1 MILVSFEANYAD
13 EFDVFGLK
21 VFKNDQ
27 AWREYLNEWKE
38 KFKKQIS
45 DERLKEFFEVETNEE
60 LESALKSFK
69 EEFEAD
75 GSFEENYEGDLT
87 ILLLAEGPWTEV
99 EWYFG
104 TNEFII
110 FNSWSEFRDCFEI
123 VTEDENAIKTLTKTW
138 YGTEK
143 GHFPS

>member
-21 VFKNDQ
+21 VFESDQ

-38 KFKKQIS
+38 KFKQQIS
-45 DERLKEFFEVETNEE
+45 EERLKEFFKVETNEE
-60 LESALKSFK
+60 LELALTSFK
-69 EEFEAD
+69 KEFEED
-75 GSFEENYEGDLT
+75 GSFEEDYEGDLT
-87 ILLLAEGPWTEV
+87 TLLLAEGPVV
-99 EWYFG
+99 EMDWYFG

-110 FNSWSEFRDCFEI
+110 FNGWFEFEDCFEV
-123 VTEDENAIKTLTKTW
+123 VTEDENVIKPLTKTW

-143 GHFPS
+143 GNFP

>member
-21 VFKNDQ
+21 VFENDQ
-27 AWREYLNEWKE
+27 AWKEYLNEWKE

-45 DERLKEFFEVETNEE
+45 DERLKEFFGVETNEE
-60 LESALKSFK
+60 LKLALKSFK
-69 EEFEAD
+69 EEFEED
-75 GSFEENYEGDLT
+75 GSFEKNYEGDLT
-87 ILLLAEGPWTEV
+87 TLLLVEGPWTEV

>member
-21 VFKNDQ
+21 VFENDQ

-45 DERLKEFFEVETNEE
+45 EEKLKEFFEVETNEE
-60 LESALKSFK
+60 L
-69 EEFEAD
+69 
-75 GSFEENYEGDLT
+75 
-87 ILLLAEGPWTEV
+87 
-99 EWYFG
+99 WYFG

-110 FNSWSEFRDCFEI
+110 FNSWSEFKNCFKI
-123 VTEDENAIKTLTKTW
+123 ITEDELIEMTK
-138 YGTEK
+138 
-143 GHFPS
+143 

>member
-1 MILVSFEANYAD
+1 MILVSFESNYAD

-21 VFKNDQ
+21 VFENDQ

-38 KFKKQIS
+38 EFKTQIS
-45 DERLKEFFEVETNEE
+45 
-60 LESALKSFK
+60 
-69 EEFEAD
+69 
-75 GSFEENYEGDLT
+75 EEN
-87 ILLLAEGPWTEV
+87 TEI

-110 FNSWSEFRDCFEI
+110 FNSWSEFKDCFEI
-123 VTEDENAIKTLTKTW
+123 VTEDENVIKTLTKTW
-138 YGTEK
+138 YSTEK